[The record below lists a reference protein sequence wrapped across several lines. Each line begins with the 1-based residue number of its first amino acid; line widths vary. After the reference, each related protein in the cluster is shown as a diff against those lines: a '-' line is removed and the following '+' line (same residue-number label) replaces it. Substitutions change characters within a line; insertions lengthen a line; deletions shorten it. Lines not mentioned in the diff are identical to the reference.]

1 MMAFIFVFEGIGYLL
16 RRMTSR
22 GICVVDNGS

>member
-1 MMAFIFVFEGIGYLL
+1 MAFISLFEGIGYLL

-22 GICVVDNGS
+22 GICVADNGS